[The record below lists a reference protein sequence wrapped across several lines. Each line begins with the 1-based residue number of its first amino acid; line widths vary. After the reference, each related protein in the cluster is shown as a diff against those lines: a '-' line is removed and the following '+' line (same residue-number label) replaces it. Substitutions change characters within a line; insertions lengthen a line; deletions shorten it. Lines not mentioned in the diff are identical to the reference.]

1 MRIHHVA
8 FRTKDLPRLLA
19 FYTELL
25 GFSVS
30 RSTDSGVWL
39 DAGGAIVML
48 ERASAEEPDVPPGSM
63 EIVVF
68 AMAPTERTSFVDGL
82 AARGVAVEGETAFSI
97 YFRDPDGRRLGLSHF
112 PEPASP

>member
-25 GFSVS
+25 DFSVA
-30 RSTDSGVWL
+30 RYADSGVWL
-39 DAGGAIVML
+39 DAGSAILML
-48 ERASAEEPDVPPGSM
+48 ERASPEEPQVPPGSM

-68 AMAPTERTSFVDGL
+68 AMASAERASFVEKLG
-82 AARGVAVEGETAFSI
+82 ARGVAVEGETAFSI

-112 PEPASP
+112 PEPAAD

>member
-1 MRIHHVA
+1 VRIHHVA

-25 GFSVS
+25 DFSVA

-68 AMAPTERTSFVDGL
+68 AMAPRERARFVEKLG
-82 AARGVAVEGETAFSI
+82 ARGVAIEGETRFSI
-97 YFRDPDGRRLGLSHF
+97 YFRDPDGRRIGLSHF
-112 PEPASP
+112 PEPAAD